1 MPAGVPREPP
11 MAAREEP
18 NEFPD
23 DDEQPGDGGP
33 GEAARFVSR
42 SAGELALLSRRHGHA
57 MLAYLLDMAQMEA
70 DEIVRRDL
78 TSKL

>member
-1 MPAGVPREPP
+1 
-11 MAAREEP
+11 MAARQDPNQRPDEE
-18 NEFPD
+18 E
-23 DDEQPGDGGP
+23 EPGDGGP

-42 SAGELALLSRRHGHA
+42 SAGELAQLSRRHGHD
-57 MLAYLLDMAQMEA
+57 MLAHLLDMAQMEA